1 MGKSLDPAKQQKRA
15 VGDFIAGPIRAR
27 PDRALSIA
35 FFCFWVWP
43 VIDVH
48 PLSRHNV
55 LDPIILILHSL
66 WSILHTSKC
75 VQKKK

>member
-48 PLSRHNV
+48 PLSRHSI
-55 LDPIILILHSL
+55 LAIILHLLS
-66 WSILHTSKC
+66 SI
-75 VQKKK
+75 